1 MAGIYVI
8 NRKETNFHT
17 LPPEGETDMSEYVTV
32 TYRDVTWDDLRES
45 RNNELRDTDWW
56 ALKDLTM
63 SQAKKDYRTFLRD
76 MPSTY
81 STANEAAD
89 AWSAYEI
96 PE

>member
-1 MAGIYVI
+1 MAGNNVI
-8 NRKETNFHT
+8 NRKQTHFSNV
-17 LPPEGETDMSEYVTV
+17 PEDATDLSEYMTV
-32 TYRDVTWDDLRES
+32 TYEDVTWQELREN
-45 RNNELRDTDWW
+45 RDKELKETDWW
-56 ALKDLTM
+56 ALKDLTL
-63 SQAKKDYRTFLRD
+63 SAARKAYRAFLRD

>member
-1 MAGIYVI
+1 MTAS
-8 NRKETNFHT
+8 NRVTR
-17 LPPEGETDMSEYVTV
+17 LSIDQEGNV
-32 TYRDVTWDDLRES
+32 TYYDVSWETIRSARNESLRA
-45 RNNELRDTDWW
+45 TDWW
-56 ALKDLTM
+56 ALKDLTL
-63 SQAKKDYRTFLRD
+63 SAARKAYRAFLRD

>member
-1 MAGIYVI
+1 MTVS
-8 NRKETNFHT
+8 NR
-17 LPPEGETDMSEYVTV
+17 VTRLSIDQDGNA
-32 TYRDVTWDDLRES
+32 TYSDVSWDIIRSARNESLRA
-45 RNNELRDTDWW
+45 TDWW
-56 ALKDLTM
+56 ALKDLTL
-63 SQAKKDYRTFLRD
+63 SAARKAYRAFLRD